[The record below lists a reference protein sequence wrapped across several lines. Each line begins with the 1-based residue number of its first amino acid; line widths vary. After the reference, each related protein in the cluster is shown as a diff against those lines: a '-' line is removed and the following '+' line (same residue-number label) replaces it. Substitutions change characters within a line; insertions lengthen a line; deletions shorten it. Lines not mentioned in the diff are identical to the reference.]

1 MKKARGEVVRS
12 GLASEAPYGFA
23 VKHNYAF
30 IPNRDNMAVVHL
42 VSGKTSN
49 WTFDELPIKG
59 DVRSIKMRTNQHPGV
74 LKKAYSMVIG
84 TTKGLVICNLNL
96 Q

>member
-1 MKKARGEVVRS
+1 MITILISSPRWRFQLSSITYFDVKESAEFGVGQGCIVKYEKGAWEVVRS

-49 WTFDELPIKG
+49 WTL
-59 DVRSIKMRTNQHPGV
+59 M
-74 LKKAYSMVIG
+74 
-84 TTKGLVICNLNL
+84 
-96 Q
+96 